1 MHQVAC
7 TVVVASTR
15 RCFSFIAIA
24 MRQVASNFVA
34 ASTRCFAISSR
45 IAADPIF
52 DIVIRQ
58 VASSFVAAS
67 T

>member
-1 MHQVAC
+1 
-7 TVVVASTR
+7 
-15 RCFSFIAIA
+15 

-45 IAADPIF
+45 IALTSVFAS
-52 DIVIRQ
+52 VIRQ